1 MKISVNVDA
10 HRKVNV
16 QSIEG
21 GSVCGLNVDTI
32 EYELTD
38 EFDLAYRYAFL
49 AIGENVHPVEITDLQ
64 GSFTM
69 PPMSA
74 GTMRIA
80 FRAFDL
86 DADGTKQHE
95 VITERMA
102 RGIRIERHGKHSFGS
117 MEPEANDVL
126 AKMVQAAIDAKAAQ
140 AAAEAATTASIE
152 QTSAAKAAEEQRETA
167 FSASMSQWTQ
177 DIIGA
182 LGGVDTARVAA
193 MDAARDALDMA
204 EKAEVAADNAD
215 EAADEAKAQ
224 ATAAQNAANAANASK
239 ASADQATANANAKAT
254 LADQSAAKADQAAQ
268 GADAAK
274 ASANAATKAANDAAG
289 AAAAAAQDAESDMDA
304 IKEDFS
310 DSKKAWQEEVDALAT
325 MFYIDE
331 NGYICQKED

>member
-1 MKISVNVDA
+1 MKISVNVDD
-10 HRKVNV
+10 HRKVAV

-32 EYELTD
+32 EYELTE
-38 EFDLAYRYAFL
+38 EFDLEYKYAFL
-49 AIGENVHPVEITDLQ
+49 AIGENVQPVELDALR

-86 DADGTKQHE
+86 EDGQKAHE

-140 AAAEAATTASIE
+140 VAAEAATTASIE
-152 QTSAAKAAEEQRETA
+152 QTSAAKVAEEQRETA
-167 FSASMSQWTQ
+167 FSAKMGEWNRE
-177 DIIGA
+177 IVGA
-182 LGGVDTARVAA
+182 ISDANKAK
-193 MDAARDALDMA
+193 DAADLAAKNANDAATAAAL
-204 EKAEVAADNAD
+204 AEVAASNAAVLAD
-215 EAADEAKAQ
+215 TKAA
-224 ATAAQNAANAANASK
+224 AAQNAANAANASK
-239 ASADQATANANAKAT
+239 ASADTAAANANAKAT
-254 LADQSAAKADQAAQ
+254 LAGQSAAKADQAAQ
-268 GADAAK
+268 GANASK
-274 ASANAATKAANDAAG
+274 ASAEQATKAANDAAG
-289 AAAAAAQDAESDMDA
+289 AANKAAQDAESDMDA

-310 DSKKAWQEEVDALAT
+310 NSKQAWQEEVDALAT